1 MHTATT
7 ESVSLCS
14 TKKRERSDREHAQEK
29 LTAFE
34 WRVTSTTF
42 YKATRLLTRK
52 GLSDRWQV
60 STETLKRRE
69 RCGLLKCLKLGKG
82 IRYRLSDVEA
92 LEEAAEVR

>member
-1 MHTATT
+1 VNTKTH
-7 ESVSLCS
+7 SLDK
-14 TKKRERSDREHAQEK
+14 T
-29 LTAFE
+29 
-34 WRVTSTTF
+34 
-42 YKATRLLTRK
+42 TRLLTRK

-82 IRYRLSDVEA
+82 IRYRLSDIEA